1 MILLSGCS
9 NTSEEVETIEEYSVV
24 IIEDS
29 VIEAE
34 EVIKEPIIEAIEP
47 IEAIETPVVE
57 EPIENTEPSGETMV
71 FKATAYCPCSKCCGK
86 WAGGNTASGTTPTAG
101 RTIAVDTSVIPFG
114 TKIIINGITYIA
126 EDTGSLI
133 EGNRIDIFFDSHEE
147 ALQFGVQQVEGVV
160 VWN

>member
-57 EPIENTEPSGETMV
+57 EPICKQQGDSCKECYRLLYRE
-71 FKATAYCPCSKCCGK
+71 CS
-86 WAGGNTASGTTPTAG
+86 AGYIRYGPFNGWTD
-101 RTIAVDTSVIPFG
+101 AV
-114 TKIIINGITYIA
+114 
-126 EDTGSLI
+126 L
-133 EGNRIDIFFDSHEE
+133 
-147 ALQFGVQQVEGVV
+147 
-160 VWN
+160 